1 MGSFAIRIV
10 VTKDSQKEQIKKAAE
25 AVQVTGLETEKIDE
39 SSVLELAERD
49 GHMYVCDPFE
59 GDAFNHLIKLG
70 CRIVGPQCVISCLEN
85 ELAVPKADHPVY
97 SISMYGVTISCS
109 SVEKSERE
117 KIHKLVQWM
126 GGTVSKN
133 FTDKV
138 THLVAGEVGS
148 KKYHVAASFKKPIML
163 PEWVVA
169 CWEKGKDRYVS
180 ATDDSILAKY
190 SCPIFKGCIICVTG
204 LESELRRDV
213 SMLTDENGGRYS
225 GELKFNECTHLVVN
239 SPKGPKYEF
248 ARKWKIHCVSS
259 KWFFES
265 VEKNF
270 CQDENLYR
278 VDADVQATSTPNGVA
293 ASSRLSAAGTSMANF
308 SAISNISMA
317 SAVDDTAM
325 TEANLSLAEPRSDNM
340 KELDELDLSLTDAG
354 LFLDGCKVFLSGFS
368 GARLEKL
375 RKIINTGGATRF
387 NQINESVSHVVM
399 GRRVPEHISLL
410 MQSSYRPH
418 VVTAMWL
425 VDSFKQTTQATE
437 ENYICLNLPPLTS
450 ASPANHS
457 RPEKQRMSLGKN
469 KSKERSK
476 KSASKAEEDA
486 EDADMMQQYLPGAA
500 DQNETTNDSEVVF
513 NLPKERDPELTRIS
527 LDDDA
532 TQMDDEASSEEEVTI
547 LEEQT
552 DGIFAGKSFV
562 ILGFPPEQEE
572 QILDM
577 LITNGG
583 KVKAAARRGIADFAV
598 VPINGCKVN
607 VSVHEVISNCWLQM
621 CMEENMFLD
630 PTSNPLFTPISIME
644 EASPLCDCVVT
655 ISQFSGVERDC
666 LVHIAELLG
675 ANCQEYFSR
684 KATEALRPNTHLL
697 LKEPNGSK
705 YKAAKKWKV
714 PAVTKDWLLETART
728 SKRQPE
734 KKFLVDFAPPPQD
747 PSPPKSRLPTSRTDL
762 IAPVSDEGATSRAG
776 KVSVSSE
783 PQSKSQ
789 DLDHQN
795 VDRLKACEDRV
806 EKPSRTGE
814 ANLVSERQEDSRT
827 SIDVNKTTGVSSAKG
842 EAFKGDNKE
851 NSTGMASKD
860 APRGTPVVNKH
871 LSVSESGG
879 EAWSKDTPSKFLG
892 VGTVFHPTFD
902 TKDALAYLESPAGVH
917 HKKRHTRKSS
927 LPLDD
932 FFHMNI
938 AKALQKTGEQ
948 ATNEEADE
956 TVFHEQ
962 VKSKGVLDGVILSV
976 SRKLV
981 SKQAEYNTLAVSLGA
996 EFRWTFDDSCTHFI
1010 FKGRANDTSKEFRA
1024 AKSKGMRIVSPV
1036 WLQACEEEERRVD
1049 ETSYPHTYNPKMSL
1063 SVVSTRRETPSRTPA
1078 RSSRKTRSMAQS
1090 ATPCPPP
1097 AQAKQPTQATPSP
1110 QAIPTPQVVPTPHAA
1125 PAPHHDET
1133 AMDGFGAG
1141 STDSDEELMRIA
1153 EAAEMGEVVEEDEPE
1168 VMDNEEGS
1176 LEQREN
1182 LQKQLEGFMTST
1194 MNVKGGRRRSR
1205 MHKGSSSG
1213 IDTSSNSTSAS
1224 RDRSGHQESGRRT
1237 RSSRAMVHSV
1247 DGGQAAGTSRTLTV
1261 RPPEVHPEASQNVQI
1276 TWDDQSGRKEREKI
1290 MAHLKRSCSPSQ
1302 DHAEDDENMEMG
1314 REVSPRGLLRG
1325 SAMGEMPYK
1334 EDSRDSAVTPPTPR
1348 APSIRLPVANPPVA
1362 PQPRKQNTT
1371 ASNLEVP
1378 TKPQPTFLLSGMSQ
1392 DEKIDY
1398 SDLIEKLG
1406 AVVKDGMYFVPS
1418 CTHIVVGNPTR
1429 NEKYLACLASGKW
1442 VLHKSF
1448 LEASRKAGE
1457 FVEEELHEWGSAT
1470 DLSTLNEQTGKL
1482 ALAACRWRRQLQ
1494 EHPQAGYDPELYGA
1508 FSGWRVI
1515 LYIDR
1520 QKEAGFKR
1528 ILQAGGAKIA
1538 SMRPPFGCLDHV
1550 TYAFMDLQKTKT
1562 PEGAIDLEAMASAGI
1577 LCLKPEFIADFL
1589 MQDEA
1594 PPHSNYFISEVKPIM
1609 ERLYE
1614 NHHSRSGRTPSKRK
1628 QLDSASTPR
1637 SKKGR
1642 VR

>member
-1 MGSFAIRIV
+1 MDVLAKTFFWSLFYVRIFFFFRV
-10 VTKDSQKEQIKKAAE
+10 
-25 AVQVTGLETEKIDE
+25 
-39 SSVLELAERD
+39 
-49 GHMYVCDPFE
+49 
-59 GDAFNHLIKLG
+59 
-70 CRIVGPQCVISCLEN
+70 VGPQCVMSCLEN

-109 SVEKSERE
+109 SVEKTERE
-117 KIHKLVQWM
+117 KLHKLVQWM

-163 PEWVVA
+163 PDWVLA
-169 CWEKGKDRYVS
+169 CWEKGKDRHVR
-180 ATDDSILAKY
+180 ATDDDILVKY

-204 LESELRRDV
+204 LESDLRRDV

-259 KWFFES
+259 KWFFDS
-265 VEKNF
+265 IEKNF

-293 ASSRLSAAGTSMANF
+293 ASSRLSAVTSMANF

-325 TEANLSLAEPRSDNM
+325 TEANLSLAEPRSDM

-399 GRRVPEHISLL
+399 GQKVPEHIDLL

-418 VVTAMWL
+418 VVNAMWL
-425 VDSFKQTTQATE
+425 VDSFKRTTQATE

-450 ASPANHS
+450 ASPANQS
-457 RPEKQRMSLGKN
+457 RPEKRGLSLGKN
-469 KSKERSK
+469 KSKERPK
-476 KSASKAEEDA
+476 KSVTRAEEDA
-486 EDADMMQQYLPGAA
+486 EDADMMQQYLPGVT

-513 NLPKERDPELTRIS
+513 NLPQERDPELTRGS
-527 LDDDA
+527 LDDDDA
-532 TQMDDEASSEEEVTI
+532 TQMDGDANSEEEVTI

-583 KVKAAARRGIADFAV
+583 KVKSTGSRGIADFAV

-621 CMEENMFLD
+621 CMEENSFLD
-630 PTSNPLFTPISIME
+630 PASNPLFTPITIME

-728 SKRQPE
+728 NKRQPE
-734 KKFLVDFAPPPQD
+734 GKFLVDLAPPPQD
-747 PSPPKSRLPTSRTDL
+747 PSPPKSHIPSSKTDH
-762 IAPVSDEGATSRAG
+762 IGQVSDAGKTSGAG
-776 KVSVSSE
+776 KVSGSSE
-783 PQSKSQ
+783 LQSKPQ

-795 VDRLKACEDRV
+795 VDRLIEPPDEDRV
-806 EKPSRTGE
+806 EKLSRTE
-814 ANLVSERQEDSRT
+814 EEHLASEQQGDSRT
-827 SIDVNKTTGVSSAKG
+827 SKDVDKNTGVSSARG
-842 EAFKGDNKE
+842 EASKGDNKE
-851 NSTGMASKD
+851 NSTSVASKD
-860 APRGTPVVNKH
+860 APRDTPRDTPRGTPIVNKH
-871 LSVSESGG
+871 LSVSGSG
-879 EAWSKDTPSKFLG
+879 EAWSKDTPSKFLRI
-892 VGTVFHPTFD
+892 GTVFHPTFD

-956 TVFHEQ
+956 SVFHEQ

-1010 FKGRANDTSKEFRA
+1010 FKVN
-1024 AKSKGMRIVSPV
+1024 
-1036 WLQACEEEERRVD
+1036 
-1049 ETSYPHTYNPKMSL
+1049 
-1063 SVVSTRRETPSRTPA
+1063 
-1078 RSSRKTRSMAQS
+1078 
-1090 ATPCPPP
+1090 
-1097 AQAKQPTQATPSP
+1097 
-1110 QAIPTPQVVPTPHAA
+1110 
-1125 PAPHHDET
+1125 
-1133 AMDGFGAG
+1133 
-1141 STDSDEELMRIA
+1141 
-1153 EAAEMGEVVEEDEPE
+1153 
-1168 VMDNEEGS
+1168 
-1176 LEQREN
+1176 
-1182 LQKQLEGFMTST
+1182 
-1194 MNVKGGRRRSR
+1194 
-1205 MHKGSSSG
+1205 
-1213 IDTSSNSTSAS
+1213 
-1224 RDRSGHQESGRRT
+1224 
-1237 RSSRAMVHSV
+1237 
-1247 DGGQAAGTSRTLTV
+1247 
-1261 RPPEVHPEASQNVQI
+1261 I
-1276 TWDDQSGRKEREKI
+1276 T
-1290 MAHLKRSCSPSQ
+1290 
-1302 DHAEDDENMEMG
+1302 
-1314 REVSPRGLLRG
+1314 
-1325 SAMGEMPYK
+1325 
-1334 EDSRDSAVTPPTPR
+1334 
-1348 APSIRLPVANPPVA
+1348 
-1362 PQPRKQNTT
+1362 
-1371 ASNLEVP
+1371 
-1378 TKPQPTFLLSGMSQ
+1378 
-1392 DEKIDY
+1392 
-1398 SDLIEKLG
+1398 
-1406 AVVKDGMYFVPS
+1406 
-1418 CTHIVVGNPTR
+1418 
-1429 NEKYLACLASGKW
+1429 
-1442 VLHKSF
+1442 
-1448 LEASRKAGE
+1448 
-1457 FVEEELHEWGSAT
+1457 
-1470 DLSTLNEQTGKL
+1470 
-1482 ALAACRWRRQLQ
+1482 
-1494 EHPQAGYDPELYGA
+1494 
-1508 FSGWRVI
+1508 
-1515 LYIDR
+1515 
-1520 QKEAGFKR
+1520 
-1528 ILQAGGAKIA
+1528 
-1538 SMRPPFGCLDHV
+1538 
-1550 TYAFMDLQKTKT
+1550 
-1562 PEGAIDLEAMASAGI
+1562 
-1577 LCLKPEFIADFL
+1577 
-1589 MQDEA
+1589 
-1594 PPHSNYFISEVKPIM
+1594 
-1609 ERLYE
+1609 
-1614 NHHSRSGRTPSKRK
+1614 
-1628 QLDSASTPR
+1628 
-1637 SKKGR
+1637 
-1642 VR
+1642 